1 MSDGSERP
9 LVMVVDDDA
18 RVREAVAEVLQ
29 RDYDVVTVTGGIEA
43 LLMLRQRPVAVVILD
58 VVMPEMDG
66 LATLKRAREINPSLG
81 VVMVTAADNARM
93 ARDAIK
99 LGATDYLTKPFS
111 CEELRAAVRS
121 ALPRL
126 TVPQSVGP

>member
-1 MSDGSERP
+1 MSDGSARP

-29 RDYDVVTVTGGIEA
+29 SDYDVVTVTGGIEA
-43 LLMLRQRPVAVVILD
+43 LLMLRQRPVSVVILD

-81 VVMVTAADNARM
+81 VVMVTAVDNARV
-93 ARDAIK
+93 ARDALK